1 MKNKKEILGQFF
13 TKQETVKK
21 VLGILFEYVDNSKKL
36 SILEPSSGTGNFI
49 KILNELGY
57 KNITGCEIDP
67 ELTDKPEDFFDMD
80 LNKKFDLIVGNPP
93 FTKYN
98 LKDSYYYAS
107 KYKKSE
113 ISPNEYL
120 SKQDIKIDKHKIE
133 NVFINKSIKHLK
145 SDKSSIGFV
154 LPISFF
160 IKKKNLE
167 TKKNIVENFSSV
179 IIYQDDS
186 VWFDR
191 NIPCCFAIFTNNK
204 DFEGRVVVIY
214 KNSTDEH
221 IENLEL
227 SSFLDEELIPQVIYN
242 KKSGKLKNEKGIS
255 LSEYLSDDRVVV
267 KKSFTENNI
276 SAKNIL
282 ELSKTK
288 DQNISDYKLAVVR
301 VGNSS
306 VGKSGLINIKKDTL
320 NDMFFVF
327 DFKDKYK
334 NNKEIKEKI
343 TNLINSRH
351 EYFRNIT
358 CRVGSKSIKK
368 SDILEMKIEI

>member
-13 TKQETVKK
+13 TKEETVKK
-21 VLGILFEYVDNSKKL
+21 VLDILFEYVDNSKGI
-36 SILEPSSGTGNFI
+36 SILEPSSGTGNFV
-49 KILNELGY
+49 KVLKETGY
-57 KNITGCEIDP
+57 KNITNYEIDP
-67 ELTDKPEDFFDMD
+67 ELTDNPQDFFDVQ
-80 LNKKFDLIVGNPP
+80 LTSKFDLIVGNPP

-113 ISPNEYL
+113 IPPNEYL

-145 SDKSSIGFV
+145 NDQSSIGFV

-167 TKKNIVENFSSV
+167 TKKNIIENFSSV

-204 DFEGRVVVIY
+204 DIEGKVIVIY
-214 KNSTDEH
+214 QNSTDKH
-221 IENLEL
+221 IESLDL

-255 LSEYLSDDRVVV
+255 LSEYLSNERVLIN
-267 KKSFTENNI
+267 KSFKENNI

-282 ELSKTK
+282 ELSSIK
-288 DQNISDYKLAVVR
+288 DKDISDYKLAVVR

-306 VGKSGLINIKKDTL
+306 VGKSGLVNTKKDIL

-343 TNLINSRH
+343 TNLINH
-351 EYFRNIT
+351 KHDYFRNIT